1 MNAESILD
9 RDKDVAEI
17 VILEHISEE
26 DDGENMI
33 DSKIPL
39 LKLDLLDMKDDG
51 MSFNNGEEA
60 LTNPSNFGNV
70 SSSLEPDQNI
80 SNFMSSNKMT
90 E

>member
-26 DDGENMI
+26 DNDDNLNE
-33 DSKIPL
+33 SKIPL

-51 MSFNNGEEA
+51 M
-60 LTNPSNFGNV
+60 
-70 SSSLEPDQNI
+70 
-80 SNFMSSNKMT
+80 
-90 E
+90 